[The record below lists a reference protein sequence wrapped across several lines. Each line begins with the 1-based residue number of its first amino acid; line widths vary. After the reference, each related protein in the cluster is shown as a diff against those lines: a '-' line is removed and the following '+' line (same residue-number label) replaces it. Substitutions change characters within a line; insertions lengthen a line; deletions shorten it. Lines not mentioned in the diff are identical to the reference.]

1 MEYTNIIY
9 PLLSIFLTLTIG
21 IIIGIGVSFYRCKE
35 EINALNAELDTKDAE
50 LEGWTN
56 NWKNKYDDDDD
67 DSMWYSCCGIEMT
80 GILEDIRRCPKCGE
94 NTEPED
100 NN

>member
-35 EINALNAELDTKDAE
+35 EIDAITAELDAKDAE
-50 LEGWTN
+50 LEGWIN
-56 NWKNKYDDDDD
+56 NWKNKYDDDK
-67 DSMWYSCCGIEMT
+67 E
-80 GILEDIRRCPKCGE
+80 K
-94 NTEPED
+94 
-100 NN
+100 